1 MESIITKIKP
11 ESSPLVQNKDGKY
24 AWLIYDD
31 VYRIRLHI
39 CGKDFADTCNSKDEM
54 PVIAQGFLVYCIVE
68 KRFYI
73 KEKIRLYVKYKT
85 KEEGLSLFDLWKEER
100 LFYKQINKKLF
111 EWLPLN
117 DIKAIK
123 KSREIFVWS
132 IIKLIIKNIWTKT
145 LS

>member
-1 MESIITKIKP
+1 MESVITKIKP
-11 ESSPLVQNKDGKY
+11 ENSPLAQNSKSKY
-24 AWLIYDD
+24 AWLVYDD
-31 VYRIRLHI
+31 IYRIRLHK
-39 CGKDFADTCNSKDEM
+39 CGKNFTDTCNSKDEM

-100 LFYKQINKKLF
+100 LFYKQINEKLF

-132 IIKLIIKNIWTKT
+132 MIKLTLKNIYYG
-145 LS
+145 